1 MEDVNNS
8 GLIILLIIAVA
19 FFVLWALFLI
29 KYLCARGSMRAKNRK
44 LFALVKEKDERDSIL
59 WDQENELRKNK
70 ELIAG
75 LKAELKAATRIVPS
89 QVSSQPSDPSV
100 SGQSSAAP
108 EGQTPTGDN
117 PSSAWDEFSVI
128 DPDLEERIMMH
139 DLEDAIASS
148 QLFLNPS
155 ATKDDVASLIK
166 VEKKRLDTLL
176 KNNGEVTVND
186 LLGKYRLEEAIAKI
200 RELKLD
206 AKKKKEKDATEETE
220 PKKEV
225 TIEDI
230 AKGAGFP
237 SMRAM
242 KKAAK
247 QRYGMNIHELRK
259 VIKI

>member
-1 MEDVNNS
+1 
-8 GLIILLIIAVA
+8 
-19 FFVLWALFLI
+19 
-29 KYLCARGSMRAKNRK
+29 
-44 LFALVKEKDERDSIL
+44 
-59 WDQENELRKNK
+59 
-70 ELIAG
+70 
-75 LKAELKAATRIVPS
+75 
-89 QVSSQPSDPSV
+89 
-100 SGQSSAAP
+100 
-108 EGQTPTGDN
+108 
-117 PSSAWDEFSVI
+117 
-128 DPDLEERIMMH
+128 MH
-139 DLEDAIASS
+139 DLEDAIVSS

-155 ATKDDVASLIK
+155 ATKDDVAALIK

-206 AKKKKEKDATEETE
+206 AKKKKEKDATEEAE

>member
-19 FFVLWALFLI
+19 FFILWALFLI

-44 LFALVKEKDERDSIL
+44 LFALVKEKDERDTIM

-75 LKAELKAATRIVPS
+75 LKAELKAASRITPVSEQPQPVDPS
-89 QVSSQPSDPSV
+89 LSGATGQEAAPSSQA
-100 SGQSSAAP
+100 SSNQGA
-108 EGQTPTGDN
+108 
-117 PSSAWDEFSVI
+117 AWDEFSVI

-139 DLEDAIASS
+139 DLEDAIVSS

-155 ATKDDVASLIK
+155 ATKDDVAALIK

-206 AKKKKEKDATEETE
+206 AKKKKEKDATEEAE